1 MKPIRVKFHM
11 SEPVWN
17 AVVVENE
24 EDMSVEH
31 EGMDSF
37 TVEYVNQDQFDSALA
52 RFDGMI
58 HYIVL

>member
-1 MKPIRVKFHM
+1 M